1 MPAAGPT
8 AEERWQPMVETTFR
22 SIRRIEDAPI
32 LKEIGNTPLLKIKL
46 FEKEFPDVEVY
57 AKAEWFNPGGSVKDR
72 AALSM
77 VRDSLERGLLKPGM
91 ILLDSTS
98 GNTGI
103 AYAMIGAALGIP
115 VKLVIPENA
124 SAERKATLKAYGAD
138 AVFSDGLEG
147 SDGAQRLAQRMF
159 EADPGTYFLPCQYDN
174 PANPKAHED
183 TTAVEILEQ
192 TGGRVEHFVA
202 GLGTTGTLI
211 GTGRG
216 LKKRKP
222 GVKVYAVMPSE
233 SFHGLEGMKHI
244 PTAIRPG
251 IYDESVHDDLI
262 LADTEASW
270 DLSEQITREE
280 GIFIGHSAGAA
291 LVGVREVARRI
302 GSGVIVTVFPDG
314 GDRYLSEMH

>member
-1 MPAAGPT
+1 
-8 AEERWQPMVETTFR
+8 MVETTFR
-22 SIRRIEDAPI
+22 AIRKIEDVPI
-32 LKEIGNTPLLKIKL
+32 LKEIGNTPLIKIRL
-46 FEKEFPDVEVY
+46 FEKEFPEAEIY
-57 AKAEWFNPGGSVKDR
+57 AKAEWLNPGGSVKDR
-72 AALSM
+72 PALFM
-77 VRDSLERGLLKPGM
+77 VKDGLERGLLKPGVTL
-91 ILLDSTS
+91 IDSTS

-138 AVFSDGLEG
+138 LVFSDGLEG
-147 SDGAQRLAQRMF
+147 SDGAQRLAQKIF
-159 EADPGTYFLPCQYDN
+159 EADPGAYYLPCQYDN
-174 PANPKAHED
+174 PANPKALEE

-192 TGGRVEHFVA
+192 TDGRVEHFVA
-202 GLGTTGTLI
+202 GLGTTGTLV

-222 GVKVYAVMPSE
+222 GVKVHAVMPSE

-262 LADTEASW
+262 LADTEESW
-270 DLSEQITREE
+270 DLAEQITREE

-291 LVGVREVARRI
+291 LIGVREVARRFK
-302 GSGVIVTVFPDG
+302 SGVIVTIFPDG
-314 GDRYLSEMH
+314 GDRYLSEMQ